1 MKASHLWDA
10 FFCLCLF
17 LFVKCLYLCQKLISN
32 KLMTTG
38 VFSTFDENNKLFSI
52 IENESPLWW
61 RNIISDKELYIELRK
76 DNYINVYYYGG
87 CVAKIWYNREI
98 KTLTHNKYLE
108 QSKITRKNTY
118 IDCLRELGSKIEI
131 DKIKS
136 RIKEVYLKEEN
147 KEKEKKV
154 QGELILSS
162 RNKYI
167 DSEFAYN
174 KNSKLRFD
182 LISLE
187 KGVITYVE
195 LKLISDSRLTS
206 KKDNEIEIIT
216 QMNKYSEFI
225 QDNKDEI
232 IPYYQKL
239 LSVKK
244 RLSII
249 DKIPEINILNP
260 KPLLLIFNTY
270 SELSKGRNDRI
281 NNIIDNLS
289 NANFEYKFIGNKI

>member
-1 MKASHLWDA
+1 
-10 FFCLCLF
+10 
-17 LFVKCLYLCQKLISN
+17 
-32 KLMTTG
+32 MTTG

-52 IENESPLWW
+52 IENEYPLWW
-61 RNIISDKELYIELRK
+61 ENIISDKELYIELRK

-87 CVAKIWYNREI
+87 CVAKICYKRGI
-98 KTLTHNKYLE
+98 KAETHNKYLNKSISLGE
-108 QSKITRKNTY
+108 NEY
-118 IDCLRELGSKIEI
+118 LDCLSELESMKEI
-131 DKIKS
+131 DRIKS
-136 RIKEVYLKEEN
+136 RIKEIYLKEVRS
-147 KEKEKKV
+147 EKEKKV
-154 QGELILSS
+154 QGELILLS

-187 KGVITYVE
+187 KGEITYVE

-225 QDNKDEI
+225 QDYKDEI
-232 IPYYQKL
+232 IPYYKKL

-249 DKIPEINILNP
+249 DTIPEINILNP

-270 SELSKGRNDRI
+270 SELSKGKNDRI
-281 NNIIDNLS
+281 NHIIDNLS
-289 NANFEYKFIGNKI
+289 NANFEYKFIGNKR

>member
-1 MKASHLWDA
+1 
-10 FFCLCLF
+10 
-17 LFVKCLYLCQKLISN
+17 
-32 KLMTTG
+32 MTTG
-38 VFSTFDENNKLFSI
+38 IFSSFDENNKLFSI

-61 RNIISDKELYIELRK
+61 KNIILDKELYIELRK

-87 CVAKIWYNREI
+87 CVAKIFYKRGI
-98 KTLTHNKYLE
+98 KAVTHNKYLNK
-108 QSKITRKNTY
+108 SKALGENEY
-118 IDCLRELGSKIEI
+118 IDCLSELESNTEI

-136 RIKEVYLKEEN
+136 KIKEIYLKEE
-147 KEKEKKV
+147 KSEKEKKV
-154 QGELILSS
+154 QGDLILSS

-187 KGVITYVE
+187 NGVITYVE

-206 KKDNEIEIIT
+206 KKDNQIEIIT

-225 QDNKDEI
+225 QDYNDEI
-232 IPYYQKL
+232 IPYYKKL

-249 DKIPEINILNP
+249 DTIPEIISLNQ

-270 SELSKGRNDRI
+270 SELSKGKNDRI
-281 NNIIDNLS
+281 NNIIDS
-289 NANFEYKFIGNKI
+289 FAEVNFEYKFIGNKI